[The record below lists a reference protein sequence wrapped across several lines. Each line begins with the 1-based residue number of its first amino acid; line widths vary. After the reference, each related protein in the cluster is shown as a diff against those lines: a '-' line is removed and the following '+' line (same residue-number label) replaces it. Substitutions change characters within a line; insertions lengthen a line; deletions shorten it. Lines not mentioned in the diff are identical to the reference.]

1 MKTTMWMRFSFL
13 RFATVFVFLQ
23 SGLLGKGNDFTVGER
38 KDAAAPDSNTNC
50 VLSLF
55 SGRRLFDKERVL
67 LPSKNGT
74 ARYWIEDEEETAGS
88 HWHLVHLKCNDNGCL
103 FRCEENERLWL
114 LSVQT
119 AIVMEDVDTT
129 RNFTSR
135 YVFLTQPGSQDSHI
149 TPSEDIRED
158 GSSNDSGSSSQD
170 DWFIDWYH
178 DVESILNPKPESKVD
193 EIWTGTRNPTKET
206 SRKDNPSN
214 DSGCHFLDGRTDVE
228 TIPNQG
234 LKQDV
239 PDLQSA
245 NSLAEAIRNLP
256 FGDEQTRLAE
266 FARTHRFGIVR
277 MAAVKKL
284 LDKDVLAEIAEK
296 EEMPPIRAE
305 AVRKLSDRKI
315 LKKFLNDESI
325 LVRRAA
331 ETAFRASS
339 PGQEYDSDDS
349 PGK

>member
-193 EIWTGTRNPTKET
+193 VIGTATRNSTKEN

-214 DSGCHFLDGRTDVE
+214 DSGCHFLEGRTDEE
-228 TIPNQG
+228 TIRNQG
-234 LKQDV
+234 LKQV
-239 PDLQSA
+239 ISNQQSA
-245 NSLAEAIRNLP
+245 NSRAEAIRKLP
-256 FGDEQTRLAE
+256 LGTEQARLAE
-266 FARTHRFGIVR
+266 IARTDPFGIVR
-277 MAAVKKL
+277 MAAVEKL
-284 LDKDVLAEIAEK
+284 LDKAALAEIAEK
-296 EEMPPIRAE
+296 EEMPEIRAE
-305 AVRKLSDRKI
+305 AVRKISDRS
-315 LKKFLNDESI
+315 LLEKFQKDESI
-325 LVRRAA
+325 LVQRAA
-331 ETAFRASS
+331 MEAAK
-339 PGQEYDSDDS
+339 GAE
-349 PGK
+349 